1 MKPSDTALVLGGGPI
16 GLAVVQALRA
26 RGCRQII
33 VSEVSGMRKQ
43 FAAEF
48 GAHQVLDPTKEDIV
62 AACLRLTDKRG
73 VDVTFDAAG
82 VQVGLDQAVNSLKA
96 RGTHVN
102 IAIWEKR
109 FEIALWNRVSLSLI
123 EMQV

>member
-1 MKPSDTALVLGGGPI
+1 
-16 GLAVVQALRA
+16 
-26 RGCRQII
+26 
-33 VSEVSGMRKQ
+33 MRKR

-48 GAHQVLDPTKEDIV
+48 GAHVVLDPTKDDVIAKCRE
-62 AACLRLTDKRG
+62 LTNNKG

-82 VQVGLDQAVNSLKA
+82 VQPGLDTAVGSLKA

-109 FEIALWNRVSLSLI
+109 
-123 EMQV
+123 